1 MKLFKTLALVGY
13 GHSHFVNL
21 DHLTA
26 FDHPENKLVKN
37 DPLES
42 LERSKRYPGRRGPP
56 GTTVQNRP
64 SSQIDDPRGAPG
76 IAQAGFILSS
86 GLYVVALCIS
96 SHACINKIYKAH
108 IK

>member
-13 GHSHFVNL
+13 GHSHFANL

-26 FDHPENKLVKN
+26 FDHSENKLATN
-37 DPLES
+37 DQLEP

-76 IAQAGFILSS
+76 VAQAGFIED
-86 GLYVVALCIS
+86 V
-96 SHACINKIYKAH
+96 NRK
-108 IK
+108 